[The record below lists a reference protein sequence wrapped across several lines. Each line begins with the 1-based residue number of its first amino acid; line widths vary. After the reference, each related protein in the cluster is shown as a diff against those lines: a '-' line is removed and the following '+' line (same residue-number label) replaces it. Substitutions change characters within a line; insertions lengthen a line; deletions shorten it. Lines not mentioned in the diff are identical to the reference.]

1 MEGGKMKK
9 VKKKGMESRKSGG
22 WSKDLS
28 HTVNETGG
36 TGAGKVPAHPE
47 PSHSG
52 SWPPLI
58 TGLLSAPGLT
68 LPGGHRA

>member
-1 MEGGKMKK
+1 MKGKQMEGGMMKK

-36 TGAGKVPAHPE
+36 RGEGRAKFLPTLNPA
-47 PSHSG
+47 
-52 SWPPLI
+52 
-58 TGLLSAPGLT
+58 TRAAGLLS
-68 LPGGHRA
+68 